1 MILNSVKGK
10 FLFILAEKKRVSFDL
25 KETTVTHVISL
36 TAANETGEG
45 QRDVIGR
52 VA

>member
-10 FLFILAEKKRVSFDL
+10 FLFILAERKRVSFDL
-25 KETTVTHVISL
+25 KKTTVTHVISL
-36 TAANETGEG
+36 TANETGEG